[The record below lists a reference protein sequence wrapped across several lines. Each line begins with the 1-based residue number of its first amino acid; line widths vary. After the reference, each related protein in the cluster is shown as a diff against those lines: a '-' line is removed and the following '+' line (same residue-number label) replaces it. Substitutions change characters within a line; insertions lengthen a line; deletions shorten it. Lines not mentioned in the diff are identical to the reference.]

1 MGSGFHVLLDMA
13 TLVEPGQYAVLRY
26 TEPLAGIAAAPS
38 IGTVADSYDNAMAES
53 LNGIFTTEMYK
64 PMGP

>member
-1 MGSGFHVLLDMA
+1 MGSGFHVLLDIA
-13 TLVEPGQYAVLRY
+13 RLVVRGQYPVLRY
-26 TEPLAGIAAAPS
+26 TERLADIAAAPS

-53 LNGIFTTEMYK
+53 LNGIFKTEMYK

>member
-1 MGSGFHVLLDMA
+1 M
-13 TLVEPGQYAVLRY
+13 LRY
-26 TEPLAGIAAAPS
+26 TERLADIAAAPS

-53 LNGIFTTEMYK
+53 LNGIFKTEMYK